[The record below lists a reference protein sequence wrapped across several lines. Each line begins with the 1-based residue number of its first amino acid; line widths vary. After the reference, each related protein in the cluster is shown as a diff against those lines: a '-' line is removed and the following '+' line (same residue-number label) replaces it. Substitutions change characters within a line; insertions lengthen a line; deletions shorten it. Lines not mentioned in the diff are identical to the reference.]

1 MRVDRLMG
9 LSISPIVKLGL
20 NELDHIWAARFLAP
34 FREAKS
40 TTENRHSTWSVS
52 FSRWPLTIL
61 FLKHEYM
68 LIP

>member
-1 MRVDRLMG
+1 VDRLMG

-40 TTENRHSTWSVS
+40 TTEFLSVDG
-52 FSRWPLTIL
+52 P
-61 FLKHEYM
+61 
-68 LIP
+68 